1 MNEQRQKMIEG
12 ASIRDVFSS
21 PEAVGSFIRTI
32 LTELEGARSASRIKE
47 QAASRRLDDLRLELH
62 NHMCAAQKRLNFT
75 MSDL

>member
-12 ASIRDVFSS
+12 CSIRDVFNS
-21 PEAVGSFIRTI
+21 PGEVGSFIRTI
-32 LTELEGARSASRIKE
+32 LTELEEARNASRIKE

-62 NHMCAAQKRLNFT
+62 NHMCAAQRRLNFK